1 MYKRA
6 LAIPIAVFTLT
17 LGASTGKT
25 AVSADVAMPLLES
38 METDDFCLMPPTLEQ
53 KAEYR
58 EMLAAYQT
66 RQGAA
71 AAAATNKDESRGAP
85 PGWPGKN
92 TIGGNIPPT
101 AAVAD
106 PWPTFD
112 GIAVDGENGIVAMS
126 DENRHGLLIYN
137 TSSGG
142 ASPKVT
148 APRGWVIGP
157 SVKLGFVAGV
167 TVNPKKREVIVTNND
182 GGGVEV
188 FSYDANGDTRPIR
201 SLTVPHQSWGLSLDP
216 DSNELAV
223 TSQQYQGISIY
234 SADDSGVVR
243 PRRTIRGMATLLEDP
258 HGVFLH
264 SGRDEVF
271 AANHGNWTEMRS
283 YAGDEPAFPGKYIPG
298 RFQPS
303 SIRVYKASASGD
315 VPPVRTLQ
323 GNKTQLAWP
332 MGITVDKPRN
342 ELLVANYASNS
353 ILFFPVTA
361 SGDVAPPRYIGGPH
375 TGIVG
380 PVGVAVDTKNNEI
393 WVANYGDH
401 SAVVFD
407 RMASGDV
414 KPKRVI
420 RNAPEG
426 TPTTGFTN
434 AASAAY
440 DPKREEVL
448 VPNCVSVPRISTFAR
463 YASGNVA
470 PDRTI
475 EGQQTHLSRTMHG
488 LAFDPIHDEIIV
500 PVALSGAIL
509 VFKGDARGNQMP
521 VRIIQGTHTGLI
533 RPQTVEVDPVNGEIV
548 AADSSSRA
556 ILVFDRLANGDATP
570 KRKIGGLKT
579 DFRDLVGIAVD
590 PVANVIVAANR
601 SAGGPNGLYIF
612 DRLADGDVAPLRHI
626 GGINSGVLGRFRQLK
641 VDPERGMIYV
651 AVQAFRRQQATP
663 QKEADLYTNEKALAA
678 LREQAK
684 KEEKDDDDVDSE
696 GGGDTA
702 GFIGVWSVND
712 DGNVPPRMM
721 IRGPATRAGGF
732 GGVAINPKDG
742 EVYGVGSN
750 AVMTYLVPKFFVK
763 PPRSTQQGGQ

>member
-1 MYKRA
+1 MWTPA
-6 LAIPIAVFTLT
+6 
-17 LGASTGKT
+17 GKSE
-25 AVSADVAMPLLES
+25 VSADVAMPLIESLEA
-38 METDDFCLMPPTLEQ
+38 DDICLMPPTREQ
-53 KAEYR
+53 RAEYQASI
-58 EMLAAYQT
+58 AAYQS

-71 AAAATNKDESRGAP
+71 GRTKADAPGAP
-85 PGWPGKN
+85 PGWRGKN

-101 AAVAD
+101 AAVMD

-112 GIAVDGENGIVAMS
+112 GIAVDGENGIVVMS
-126 DENRHGLLIYN
+126 DENRHGLLIYDAA
-137 TSSGG
+137 SGG
-142 ASPKVT
+142 SSPKVT
-148 APRGWVIGP
+148 SPRGWVLGP

-167 TVNPKKREVIVTNND
+167 AVNSKRREVMVTNND
-182 GGGVEV
+182 GGGMEV
-188 FSYDANGDTRPIR
+188 FSYDANGDTKPLR
-201 SLTVPHQSWGLSLDP
+201 SLTVPHQSWGLSLDAAR
-216 DSNELAV
+216 DELAV

-234 SADDSGVVR
+234 AADDSGVVR
-243 PRRTIRGMATLLEDP
+243 PRRTIRGMQTLLEDP
-258 HGVFLH
+258 HGVFLD
-264 SGRDEVF
+264 GDRDEVF

-303 SIRVYKASASGD
+303 SIRVYKASANGD
-315 VPPVRTLQ
+315 VPPIRTLQ
-323 GNKTQLAWP
+323 GNRTQLAWP
-332 MGITVDKPRN
+332 MGITVDKPRS

-353 ILFFPVTA
+353 ILIFPVTA
-361 SGDVAPPRYIGGPH
+361 SGDAAPGRFIGGPH

-380 PVGVAVDTKNNEI
+380 PVGVAVDTKRNEI

-401 SAVVFD
+401 TAVVFD
-407 RMASGDV
+407 RLAAGDAT
-414 KPKRVI
+414 PKRII

-434 AASAAY
+434 AAAAAY

-463 YASGNVA
+463 YTSGNVS

-488 LAFDPIHDEIIV
+488 LAFDAVHDEIIV
-500 PVALSGAIL
+500 PVALSGAVL

-521 VRIIQGTHTGLI
+521 VRIIQGSHTGLI

-556 ILVFDRLANGDATP
+556 ILVFDRLANGDVAP

-579 DFRDLVGIAVD
+579 DFRDIVGVAVD
-590 PVANVIVAANR
+590 PVANVIIAANR
-601 SAGGPNGLYIF
+601 SAGGPNGLYMF

-626 GGINSGVLGRFRQLK
+626 GGVNTGVLGRFRQLK

-678 LREQAK
+678 LREQARRA
-684 KEEKDDDDVDSE
+684 ERDDDPVEAE

-702 GFIGVWSVND
+702 GFIGAWAVTD
-712 DGNVPPRMM
+712 DGDVAPRMM
-721 IRGPATRAGGF
+721 IRGPATRANGF
-732 GGVAINPKDG
+732 GGVAIYPING

-763 PPRSTQQGGQ
+763 KPASTAQAAR

>member
-1 MYKRA
+1 MFKRA
-6 LAIPIAVFTLT
+6 LAIPFAVLALT
-17 LGASTGKT
+17 WSPSGKST
-25 AVSADVAMPLLES
+25 VSADVAMPLIESLEP
-38 METDDFCLMPPTLEQ
+38 DDVCLMPPTLEQ
-53 KAEYR
+53 RADYQASI
-58 EMLAAYQT
+58 AAYQS

-71 AAAATNKDESRGAP
+71 AAKGEPQGAP
-85 PGWPGKN
+85 PGWPGKE

-101 AAVAD
+101 AAVMD

-126 DENRHGLLIYN
+126 DENRHGLLIYD
-137 TSSGG
+137 TTMGSTT
-142 ASPKVT
+142 SPKVT
-148 APRGWVIGP
+148 SPRGWVLGP

-167 TVNPKKREVIVTNND
+167 TVNPKRKEVIVTNND

-188 FSYDANGDTRPIR
+188 FSYDANGDTRPVR
-201 SLTVPHQSWGLSLDP
+201 SLTVPHQSWGLSLDV
-216 DSNELAV
+216 DRNELAV

-234 SADDSGVVR
+234 SADDAGVVR
-243 PRRTIRGMATLLEDP
+243 PKRTIRGMETKLEDP

-264 SGRDEVF
+264 GERDEVF

-303 SIRVYKASASGD
+303 SIRVYKASATGD
-315 VPPVRTLQ
+315 VPPIRTLQ
-323 GNKTQLAWP
+323 GDRTKLAWP
-332 MGITVDKPRN
+332 MGITIDKPRN
-342 ELLVANYASNS
+342 ELLVANYGSNS
-353 ILFFPVTA
+353 ILVFPVTA
-361 SGDVAPPRYIGGPH
+361 EGDVAPGRFIGGPK

-380 PVGVAVDTKNNEI
+380 PVGVAVDTKRNEI

-401 SAVVFD
+401 TAVVFD
-407 RMASGDV
+407 RLASGDV
-414 KPKRVI
+414 APKRII
-420 RNAPEG
+420 RNAPAG

-448 VPNCVSVPRISTFAR
+448 VPNCVSVPRISGFAR

-488 LAFDPIHDEIIV
+488 LAFDPVHDEIIV
-500 PVALSGAIL
+500 PVALSGAVL
-509 VFKGDARGNQMP
+509 VFKGDARGNEMP
-521 VRIIQGTHTGLI
+521 VRIIQGSHTGLI

-556 ILVFDRLANGDATP
+556 ILVFDRLANGDVAP

-579 DFRDLVGIAVD
+579 NFRDLVGIAVD
-590 PVANVIVAANR
+590 PVANVIIAANR

-612 DRLADGDVAPLRHI
+612 DRLADGDVAPIRHI
-626 GGINSGVLGRFRQLK
+626 GGTNSGILGRFRQLK
-641 VDPERGMIYV
+641 VDSERGMIYV

-678 LREQAK
+678 LREQARR
-684 KEEKDDDDVDSE
+684 EQRDDDDPVDSE

-702 GFIGVWSVND
+702 GFIGAWSVTDNGD
-712 DGNVPPRMM
+712 VPPRFM

-732 GGVAINPKDG
+732 GGVAVNPKDG

-750 AVMTYLVPKFFVK
+750 AVMTYRVPKFFVK
-763 PPRSTQQGGQ
+763 RPTGATGN

>member
-1 MYKRA
+1 MFKRA
-6 LAIPIAVFTLT
+6 LVLPVAILT
-17 LGASTGKT
+17 LMWNPAEQSTI
-25 AVSADVAMPLLES
+25 AADVAKPLFESLEP
-38 METDDFCLMPPTLEQ
+38 DDICLMPPTLEQ
-53 KAEYR
+53 RAEYQAAI
-58 EMLAAYQT
+58 AAYQS

-71 AAAATNKDESRGAP
+71 AAKGESRGAP

-101 AAVAD
+101 AAVMD

-126 DENRHGLLIYN
+126 DENRHGLLIYD
-137 TSSGG
+137 TASGG
-142 ASPKVT
+142 NSSKVT
-148 APRGWVIGP
+148 TPRGWVLGP

-167 TVNPKKREVIVTNND
+167 AVNPKRKEVIVTNND

-188 FSYDANGDTRPIR
+188 FSYDANGDTKPVR
-201 SLTVPHQSWGLSLDP
+201 SLTVPHQSWGLSLDTAS
-216 DSNELAV
+216 DELAV

-234 SADDSGVVR
+234 STEDSGVVR
-243 PRRTIRGMATLLEDP
+243 PRRTIRGMETQLEDP
-258 HGVFLH
+258 HGVFLD
-264 SGRDEVF
+264 SARDEVLV
-271 AANHGNWTEMRS
+271 ANHGNWTEMRS

-298 RFQPS
+298 RFRPS
-303 SIRVYKASASGD
+303 SIRVYKASATGD
-315 VPPVRTLQ
+315 VPPIRTLQ

-342 ELLVANYASNS
+342 ELLVANYGSNS
-353 ILFFPVTA
+353 ILIYPVTA
-361 SGDVAPPRYIGGPH
+361 SGDAAPARYIGGPR
-375 TGIVG
+375 TKIVG
-380 PVGVAVDTKNNEI
+380 PVGVAVDTKRDEI

-401 SAVVFD
+401 TAVVFD
-407 RMASGDV
+407 RLASGDV
-414 KPKRVI
+414 APKRII

-440 DPKREEVL
+440 DPKRQEIL
-448 VPNCVSVPRISTFAR
+448 VPNCVSVPRISAFAR

-488 LAFDPIHDEIIV
+488 LAFDPVHDEIIV
-500 PVALSGAIL
+500 PVALSGAVL
-509 VFKGDARGNQMP
+509 VFKGDARGDQLP
-521 VRIIQGTHTGLI
+521 VRIIQGSNTGLI

-556 ILVFDRLANGDATP
+556 ILVFDRLANGDVAP
-570 KRKIGGLKT
+570 KRKIGGPKT
-579 DFRDLVGIAVD
+579 DFRDIVGVAVD
-590 PVANVIVAANR
+590 PVANVIIAANR
-601 SAGGPNGLYIF
+601 SAGGPNGLYMF
-612 DRLADGDVAPLRHI
+612 DRMADGDVAPLRHI
-626 GGINSGVLGRFRQLK
+626 GGTNSGILGRFRQLK
-641 VDPERGMIYV
+641 VDSERGMIYV

-678 LREQAK
+678 LREQARR
-684 KEEKDDDDVDSE
+684 ESREDDDVESE

-702 GFIGVWSVND
+702 GFIGAWNVTD
-712 DGNVPPRMM
+712 DGDVPPRMM

-750 AVMTYLVPKFFVK
+750 AVMTYLVPRFFVK
-763 PPRSTQQGGQ
+763 KPTSTAAR

>member
-1 MYKRA
+1 MLKRLIVVPVA
-6 LAIPIAVFTLT
+6 VAVLAWDPTC
-17 LGASTGKT
+17 KT
-25 AVSADVAMPLLES
+25 TVSAELAGPLLASIEP
-38 METDDFCLMPPTLEQ
+38 DDVCLMPPTPEERAQ
-53 KAEYR
+53 YR
-58 EMLAAYQT
+58 EAVAAYQT
-66 RQGAA
+66 RQSPGAPA
-71 AAAATNKDESRGAP
+71 PEVKASPGAP

-92 TIGGNIPPT
+92 TVGGNVPPT

-106 PWPTFD
+106 PWPTYD

-142 ASPKVT
+142 FSPKVT
-148 APRGWVIGP
+148 TPKGWVIGP

-167 TVNPKKREVIVTNND
+167 ALNPKTREILVTNND

-201 SLTVPHQSWGLSLDP
+201 SLTVPHQSWGLSLDVTR
-216 DSNELAV
+216 NELAV
-223 TSQQYQGISIY
+223 TSQQYQGISFY
-234 SADDSGVVR
+234 AADDAGAVR
-243 PRRTIRGMATLLEDP
+243 PKRTIRGMATRLEDP
-258 HGVFLH
+258 HGVYLH
-264 SGRDEVF
+264 GERDEVF

-298 RFQPS
+298 RFTPS
-303 SIRVYKASASGD
+303 SIRVYKASETGD
-315 VPPVRTLQ
+315 VPPLRTLQ
-323 GNKTQLAWP
+323 GNRTQLAWP
-332 MGITVDKPRN
+332 MGITVDKGRN

-353 ILFFPVTA
+353 ILIFPTTA
-361 SGDVAPPRYIGGPH
+361 SGDVAPTRFIGGPN

-380 PVGVAVDTKNNEI
+380 PVGVAVDTRNDEI

-401 SAVVFD
+401 TAVVFD
-407 RMASGDV
+407 RTASGDV
-414 KPKRVI
+414 KPKRII
-420 RNAPEG
+420 RNAPQG

-434 AASAAY
+434 AAAAAY
-440 DPKREEVL
+440 DPKREEIL

-509 VFKGDARGNQMP
+509 VFKGDARGNTMP
-521 VRIIQGTHTGLI
+521 DRIIQGSHTGLI
-533 RPQTVEVDPVNGEIV
+533 RPQTVEVDPVNNEIV

-556 ILVFDRLANGDATP
+556 ILVFDRLANGDVAP
-570 KRKIGGLKT
+570 KRKIGGPKT
-579 DFRDLVGIAVD
+579 DFRDIVGIAVD
-590 PVANVIVAANR
+590 PVSNVIIAANR

-612 DRLADGDVAPLRHI
+612 DRTAEGDVAPIRHI
-626 GGINSGVLGRFRQLK
+626 GGINSGILGRFRQLK
-641 VDPERGMIYV
+641 VDSERGMIYV

-684 KEEKDDDDVDSE
+684 KEKDDDDPVDNE

-702 GFIGVWSVND
+702 GFIGAWAITDSGD
-712 DGNVPPRMM
+712 VPPRFM
-721 IRGPATRAGGF
+721 IRGPNTRANGF
-732 GGVAINPKDG
+732 GGVAINPKNG

-750 AVMTYLVPKFFVK
+750 SVMTYLVPKFFQK
-763 PPRSTQQGGQ
+763 PAAPRSSR

>member
-1 MYKRA
+1 MFKPA
-6 LAIPIAVFTLT
+6 LAVPFAILT
-17 LGASTGKT
+17 LALGSAEKSK
-25 AVSADVAMPLLES
+25 VPADVAKPLIEA
-38 METDDFCLMPPTLEQ
+38 MEADDLCLMPPTLEQ
-53 KAEYR
+53 RAEYQASI
-58 EMLAAYQT
+58 AAYQSKT
-66 RQGAA
+66 GAA
-71 AAAATNKDESRGAP
+71 AAAAKAENPGAP
-85 PGWPGKN
+85 PGWPGKS
-92 TIGGNIPPT
+92 TLGGNIPPT
-101 AAVAD
+101 AAIMD
-106 PWPTFD
+106 PWPTYD
-112 GIAVDGENGIVAMS
+112 GIAVDSENGVVAMS
-126 DENRHGLLIYN
+126 DENRHGLLIYDA
-137 TSSGG
+137 TSGG
-142 ASPKVT
+142 NSAKVT
-148 APRGWVIGP
+148 TPRGWVLGP

-167 TVNPKKREVIVTNND
+167 AMNPKKHEVFTTNND

-188 FSYDANGDTRPIR
+188 FSYDANGDTKPVR
-201 SLTVPHQSWGLSLDP
+201 SLTVPHQSWGLSIDT

-283 YAGDEPAFPGKYIPG
+283 YAGDEPAFAGKYIPG

-303 SIRVYKASASGD
+303 SIRVYKASADGD
-315 VPPVRTLQ
+315 VPPVRTLA
-323 GNKTQLAWP
+323 GNRTQLAWP

-353 ILFFPVTA
+353 ILIFPIAA
-361 SGDVAPPRYIGGPH
+361 SGDVAPARFIGGPR

-380 PVGVAVDTKNNEI
+380 PVGVSVDTKRNEI

-401 SAVVFD
+401 TAVVFD
-407 RMASGDV
+407 RLASGDV
-414 KPKRVI
+414 APKRII
-420 RNAPEG
+420 RNAPQG

-475 EGQQTHLSRTMHG
+475 EGQLTHLSRTMHG
-488 LAFDPIHDEIIV
+488 LAFDAVHDEIIV
-500 PVALSGAIL
+500 PVALSGAVL
-509 VFKGDARGNQMP
+509 VFKGGATGNEMP
-521 VRIIQGTHTGLI
+521 IRIIQGSHTGLI

-556 ILVFDRLANGDATP
+556 ILVFDRLANGDVAP
-570 KRKIGGLKT
+570 KRRIGGLKT
-579 DFRDLVGIAVD
+579 DFRDIVGVAVD
-590 PVANVIVAANR
+590 PVANVIIAANR

-612 DRLADGDVAPLRHI
+612 DRMADGDVAPIRHI
-626 GGINSGVLGRFRQLK
+626 GGINSGILGRFRQLK

-678 LREQAK
+678 LRAQAK
-684 KEEKDDDDVDSE
+684 KEAKDDEDVDSE

-702 GFIGVWSVND
+702 GFIGAWAVTD
-712 DGNVPPRMM
+712 DGDVPPRMM

-732 GGVAINPKDG
+732 GGVAVNPKNG

-750 AVMTYLVPKFFVK
+750 AVMTYLVPNFFKK
-763 PPRSTQQGGQ
+763 PAARPAK

>member
-1 MYKRA
+1 MFKRA
-6 LAIPIAVFTLT
+6 LAIPFAIVTLAWN
-17 LGASTGKT
+17 GTGKST
-25 AVSADVAMPLLES
+25 LSADVAKPLIESLEA
-38 METDDFCLMPPTLEQ
+38 DDICLMPPTIEQ
-53 KAEYR
+53 RAEYQAVI
-58 EMLAAYQT
+58 AAYQT

-71 AAAATNKDESRGAP
+71 AAAPRETPGAP
-85 PGWPGKN
+85 PGWPGRN

-101 AAVAD
+101 AAVMD

-126 DENRHGLLIYN
+126 DENRHGLLIYD
-137 TSSGG
+137 TASGG
-142 ASPKVT
+142 KSPKVT
-148 APRGWVIGP
+148 TPRGWVLGP

-167 TVNPKKREVIVTNND
+167 AVNPKRKEVMTTNND

-188 FSYDANGDTRPIR
+188 FSYDANGDTKPVR
-201 SLTVPHQSWGLSLDP
+201 SLTVPHQSWGLSLDV
-216 DSNELAV
+216 DRNELAV

-234 SADDSGVVR
+234 SAEDSGAVR
-243 PRRTIRGMATLLEDP
+243 PKRTIRGMATLLEDP

-264 SGRDEVF
+264 GERNEVF
-271 AANHGNWTEMRS
+271 AANHGNWTEMKS

-303 SIRVYKASASGD
+303 SIRVYRASDNGD
-315 VPPVRTLQ
+315 VAPIRTLQ
-323 GNKTQLAWP
+323 GTKTQLAWP
-332 MGITVDKPRN
+332 MGITIDKSRN
-342 ELLVANYASNS
+342 ELLVANYGSNS
-353 ILFFPVTA
+353 ILVYPVTA
-361 SGDVAPPRYIGGPH
+361 EGNTAPARFIGGPK
-375 TGIVG
+375 TLIVG
-380 PVGVAVDTKNNEI
+380 PVGVAVDTKRDEI

-401 SAVVFD
+401 TAVVFD
-407 RMASGDV
+407 RTASGDV
-414 KPKRVI
+414 APKRII

-440 DPKREEVL
+440 DPKRQEVL
-448 VPNCVSVPRISTFAR
+448 VPNCVSVPRISGFAR
-463 YASGNVA
+463 FASGNVA

-488 LAFDPIHDEIIV
+488 LAFDPVHDEIIV

-509 VFKGDARGNQMP
+509 VFKGDARGDQMP
-521 VRIIQGTHTGLI
+521 LRIIQGSHTGLI

-556 ILVFDRLANGDATP
+556 ILVFDRLANGDVAP
-570 KRKIGGLKT
+570 KRKIGGAKT
-579 DFRDLVGIAVD
+579 DFRDIVGVAVD
-590 PVANVIVAANR
+590 PVANVIIAANR

-612 DRLADGDVAPLRHI
+612 DRLAEGDVAPIRHI
-626 GGINSGVLGRFRQLK
+626 GGVNSGILGRFRQLK

-678 LREQAK
+678 LREQSR
-684 KEEKDDDDVDSE
+684 KESDDDPVDGE

-702 GFIGVWSVND
+702 GFIGAWAVTDSGD
-712 DGNVPPRMM
+712 VPPRFM

-732 GGVAINPKDG
+732 GGVAINPTDG

-750 AVMTYLVPKFFVK
+750 AVMTYRVPSFFVK
-763 PPRSTQQGGQ
+763 KPTAPTSGR

>member
-1 MYKRA
+1 MFKRA
-6 LAIPIAVFTLT
+6 LVIPLAAFTLT
-17 LGASTGKT
+17 LNPTIKST
-25 AVSADVAMPLLES
+25 VSADVARPLIEALEA
-38 METDDFCLMPPTLEQ
+38 DDVCLMPPTIEQ
-53 KAEYR
+53 RAEYQASIAAYASKQAGAVAKAE
-58 EMLAAYQT
+58 T
-66 RQGAA
+66 P
-71 AAAATNKDESRGAP
+71 GAP

-101 AAVAD
+101 AAVMD

-112 GIAVDGENGIVAMS
+112 GIAVDGENGVVAMS

-137 TSSGG
+137 ASSGS

-148 APRGWVIGP
+148 TPRGWVIGP

-167 TVNPKKREVIVTNND
+167 TLNPARKEIFVTNND

-188 FSYDANGDTRPIR
+188 FSYDANGDTKPVR
-201 SLTVPHQSWGLSLDP
+201 SLTVPHQSWGLSLDVER
-216 DSNELAV
+216 NELAV
-223 TSQQYQGISIY
+223 SSQQYQGISIY

-243 PRRTIRGMATLLEDP
+243 PKRTIRGMATLLEDP

-264 SGRDEVF
+264 GARDEVF

-298 RFQPS
+298 RFEPS
-303 SIRVYKASASGD
+303 SIRVYKASDNGD
-315 VPPVRTLQ
+315 VAPIRTLQ
-323 GNKTQLAWP
+323 GKRTQLAWP

-342 ELLVANYASNS
+342 ELLVANYGSNS
-353 ILFFPVTA
+353 ILIFPVTA
-361 SGDVAPPRYIGGPH
+361 SGDTAPARLIGGPK

-380 PVGVAVDTKNNEI
+380 PVGVAVDAKNNEI

-401 SAVVFD
+401 TAVVFD
-407 RMASGDV
+407 RLAAGDV
-414 KPKRVI
+414 APKRII
-420 RNAPEG
+420 RNAPAG

-448 VPNCVSVPRISTFAR
+448 VPNCVSVPRISAFAR

-488 LAFDPIHDEIIV
+488 LAFDAVHDEIIV
-500 PVALSGAIL
+500 PVALSGAVL
-509 VFKGDARGNQMP
+509 VFKGDARGDELP
-521 VRIIQGTHTGLI
+521 IRIIQGSHTGLI

-556 ILVFDRLANGDATP
+556 ILVFDRLANGDVAP

-579 DFRDLVGIAVD
+579 DFRDIVGVAVD
-590 PVANVIVAANR
+590 PVAKVIIAANR

-612 DRLADGDVAPLRHI
+612 DRMADGDVAPLRHI
-626 GGINSGVLGRFRQLK
+626 GGVNSGILGRFRQLK

-663 QKEADLYTNEKALAA
+663 QKEANLYTDEKALAA
-678 LREQAK
+678 LRAQRTREDK
-684 KEEKDDDDVDSE
+684 DDDVDGE

-702 GFIGVWSVND
+702 GFIGAWAVTDSGD
-712 DGNVPPRMM
+712 VPPRMM

-732 GGVAINPKDG
+732 GGVAINPKNG

-750 AVMTYLVPKFFVK
+750 AVMTYLVPRFFVK
-763 PPRSTQQGGQ
+763 KP

>member
-1 MYKRA
+1 MFKRA
-6 LAIPIAVFTLT
+6 LVIPLAAFTLT
-17 LGASTGKT
+17 LNPTVKST
-25 AVSADVAMPLLES
+25 VSADVARPLIES
-38 METDDFCLMPPTLEQ
+38 MEADDVCLMPPTIEQ
-53 KAEYR
+53 RAEYQASI
-58 EMLAAYQT
+58 AAYQS
-66 RQGAA
+66 RQVGAA
-71 AAAATNKDESRGAP
+71 EAKAETPGAP
-85 PGWPGKN
+85 PGWPGKG

-101 AAVAD
+101 AAVMD

-142 ASPKVT
+142 TSSKVT
-148 APRGWVIGP
+148 TPRGWVLGP

-167 TVNPKKREVIVTNND
+167 TLNPARKEILITNND

-188 FSYDANGDTRPIR
+188 FSYDANGDTRPVR
-201 SLTVPHQSWGLSLDP
+201 SLTVPHQSWGLSLDVER
-216 DSNELAV
+216 DELAV
-223 TSQQYQGISIY
+223 SSQQYQGISIY
-234 SADDSGVVR
+234 SAQDSGVVR
-243 PRRTIRGMATLLEDP
+243 PKRTIRGMATRLEDP

-264 SGRDEVF
+264 GARDEVF

-298 RFQPS
+298 RFEPS
-303 SIRVYKASASGD
+303 SIRVYKASDNGD
-315 VPPVRTLQ
+315 VPPLRTLQ
-323 GNKTQLAWP
+323 GKRTQLAWP

-353 ILFFPVTA
+353 ILIFPVTA
-361 SGDVAPPRYIGGPH
+361 SGDVAPARFIGGPK

-401 SAVVFD
+401 TAVVFD
-407 RMASGDV
+407 RLAAGDV
-414 KPKRVI
+414 APKRII
-420 RNAPEG
+420 RNAPAG

-448 VPNCVSVPRISTFAR
+448 VPNCVSVPRISAFAR
-463 YASGNVA
+463 YASGNVT

-488 LAFDPIHDEIIV
+488 LAFDAVHDEIIV
-500 PVALSGAIL
+500 PVALSGAVL
-509 VFKGDARGNQMP
+509 VFKGDARGDELP
-521 VRIIQGTHTGLI
+521 IRIIQGSHTGLI

-556 ILVFDRLANGDATP
+556 ILVFDRLANGDVAP
-570 KRKIGGLKT
+570 KRKIGGPKT
-579 DFRDLVGIAVD
+579 DFRDIVGVAVD
-590 PVANVIVAANR
+590 PVANVIIAANR
-601 SAGGPNGLYIF
+601 SAGGPNGLYMF
-612 DRLADGDVAPLRHI
+612 DRMADGDVAPIRHI
-626 GGINSGVLGRFRQLK
+626 GGVNSGILGRFRQLK
-641 VDPERGMIYV
+641 VDSERGMIYV

-663 QKEADLYTNEKALAA
+663 QKEANLYTDEKALAA
-678 LREQAK
+678 LRAQKTRED
-684 KEEKDDDDVDSE
+684 KEDEAVDGE

-702 GFIGVWSVND
+702 GFIGAWAITDSGD
-712 DGNVPPRMM
+712 VPPRMM

-732 GGVAINPKDG
+732 GGVAVNPKNG

-750 AVMTYLVPKFFVK
+750 AVMTYLVPRFFVK
-763 PPRSTQQGGQ
+763 KP